1 MKKKIQKEHV
11 FRCSTIS
18 LSITTYSWVSYRHI
32 LIESMLAS
40 GFTGWNGLI
49 VLHVFSAFKNCIDI
63 KLKEKRK
70 NTIAICQNYIYMY
83 LYIVSE
89 HSFQIEITLKRNCL
103 LAIYEKQFGEM
114 QKYFIF
120 EIP

>member
-1 MKKKIQKEHV
+1 
-11 FRCSTIS
+11 
-18 LSITTYSWVSYRHI
+18 
-32 LIESMLAS
+32 
-40 GFTGWNGLI
+40 
-49 VLHVFSAFKNCIDI
+49 
-63 KLKEKRK
+63 
-70 NTIAICQNYIYMY
+70 MY

-120 EIP
+120 EIPKHKCFYDLK